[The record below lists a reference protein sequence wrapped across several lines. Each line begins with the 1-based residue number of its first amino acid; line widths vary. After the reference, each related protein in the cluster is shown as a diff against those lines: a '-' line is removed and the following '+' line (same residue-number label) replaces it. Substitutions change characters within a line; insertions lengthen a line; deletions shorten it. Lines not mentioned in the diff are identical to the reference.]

1 MIPSLGSGASSCLI
15 VLVDDGF
22 GCLGLVDDRS
32 RLWGGVEQPLWQ
44 NGKSGGS
51 KKSIVTLRLLSKKGC
66 KKKDHGLPYLHILFD
81 MLIG

>member
-1 MIPSLGSGASSCLI
+1 MM
-15 VLVDDGF
+15 VLAAWV
-22 GCLGLVDDRS
+22 LWMTALVFE
-32 RLWGGVEQPLWQ
+32 GVEQPLWQ
-44 NGKSGGS
+44 KGKSGGS